1 MATPN
6 AAARNATKPLALTE
20 PALLGELDD
29 AGAPL
34 LVPDPALFVP
44 VALDA
49 GSVVEATSAVA
60 NAPDPV
66 STVLG
71 YTTVAADDACA
82 RYLSNVLPVAAR
94 TAFRRHCSLSLVTQ
108 SQKSSISSS
117 MSCPFA
123 SGSKR

>member
-44 VALDA
+44 VVLDA

-82 RYLSNVLPVAAR
+82 RYLSNVLPVAGGLIALLSI
-94 TAFRRHCSLSLVTQ
+94 RRV
-108 SQKSSISSS
+108 
-117 MSCPFA
+117 
-123 SGSKR
+123 G